1 MEEPWRAKPAA
12 PLLRL
17 LSPGRQCRGI
27 ATQAR
32 VQVPSVRPQNDV
44 GGIAPSAGSGALP
57 GAVESGRA
65 DALALEGFG
74 WLGGDFGRT
83 GQDPGEQVKQ
93 VCSFVLGEGGQGQL
107 SSA

>member
-1 MEEPWRAKPAA
+1 MASQSRFPAY
-12 PLLRL
+12 
-17 LSPGRQCRGI
+17 
-27 ATQAR
+27 AR
-32 VQVPSVRPQNDV
+32 RTASASGKR
-44 GGIAPSAGSGALP
+44 SAGSGAWP
-57 GAVESGRA
+57 GVVESGRP

-74 WLGGDFGRT
+74 RLGGDFGGP